1 MAMKPVP
8 MAFASR
14 IAKMTDNVIAENL
27 ASQAFVRKNVSALE
41 TVKMDLIALEVSAV
55 MVVSLITTVL
65 PMMLVSM
72 DNVPIL
78 AKELLIAD
86 PTPFAKPPDIDPYVY
101 AKPVT
106 KGPVL
111 ASVA

>member
-1 MAMKPVP
+1 
-8 MAFASR
+8 
-14 IAKMTDNVIAENL
+14 
-27 ASQAFVRKNVSALE
+27 
-41 TVKMDLIALEVSAV
+41 
-55 MVVSLITTVL
+55 
-65 PMMLVSM
+65 MMLVSM

-106 KGPVL
+106 KGPVPAL
-111 ASVA
+111 AV

>member
-27 ASQAFVRKNVSALE
+27 ASQAFVHKNVSALE
-41 TVKMDLIALEVSAV
+41 TVKMDLTVLEVSAV

-78 AKELLIAD
+78 AKEPLIVVQ
-86 PTPFAKPPDIDPYVY
+86 TLFVKPPDIGLYVY

-111 ASVA
+111 ALAA

>member
-1 MAMKPVP
+1 MKPVP

-41 TVKMDLIALEVSAV
+41 TVKMDLIALEVSVV
-55 MVVSLITTVL
+55 MVVSLIPIVL

-78 AKELLIAD
+78 AKEL
-86 PTPFAKPPDIDPYVY
+86 
-101 AKPVT
+101 
-106 KGPVL
+106 
-111 ASVA
+111 

>member
-8 MAFASR
+8 TVFASR

-27 ASQAFVRKNVSALE
+27 ASQAFVRKNVCPLGI
-41 TVKMDLIALEVSAV
+41 VKTALIALEVFV
-55 MVVSLITTVL
+55 EMVVSLIMIVL
-65 PMMLVSM
+65 PMMHAST

-78 AKELLIAD
+78 AREQSIAAQ
-86 PTPFAKPPDIDPYVY
+86 TPFAKPPDIGPYVF

-106 KGPVL
+106 KGPEPAL
-111 ASVA
+111 AA

>member
-1 MAMKPVP
+1 
-8 MAFASR
+8 
-14 IAKMTDNVIAENL
+14 
-27 ASQAFVRKNVSALE
+27 
-41 TVKMDLIALEVSAV
+41 
-55 MVVSLITTVL
+55 
-65 PMMLVSM
+65 MMLVSM

-86 PTPFAKPPDIDPYVY
+86 PTPFAKPPDIGLYVF

>member
-1 MAMKPVP
+1 MKPVP

-14 IAKMTDNVIAENL
+14 IAKMTDNVIVENL
-27 ASQAFVRKNVSALE
+27 ASQAFVRKNVFPLE

-78 AKELLIAD
+78 AREPLIVD
-86 PTPFAKPPDIDPYVY
+86 PMPFVKPLDIGPYVF

-106 KGPVL
+106 KGPVPAL
-111 ASVA
+111 VA

>member
-1 MAMKPVP
+1 MKPVP

-14 IAKMTDNVIAENL
+14 IAKMTDNVIVENL
-27 ASQAFVRKNVSALE
+27 ASQAFVRKNVFPLE

-78 AKELLIAD
+78 AREPLIVD
-86 PTPFAKPPDIDPYVY
+86 PMPFVKPLDIGPYVF

-106 KGPVL
+106 KGLDPVL
-111 ASVA
+111 AV

>member
-27 ASQAFVRKNVSALE
+27 ASQAFVRKNALALE
-41 TVKMDLIALEVSAV
+41 TVKTALTVLEVSV
-55 MVVSLITTVL
+55 EMVASLITTVL

-78 AKELLIAD
+78 AKEPLIAD
-86 PTPFAKPPDIDPYVY
+86 PMPFVKPLDIGRYVF

-106 KGPVL
+106 KGPDPAL
-111 ASVA
+111 AV

>member
-8 MAFASR
+8 TAFASK

-41 TVKMDLIALEVSAV
+41 TVKTASIVLEVSVA
-55 MVVSLITTVL
+55 MVVSLIATVL
-65 PMMLVSM
+65 PMMLVSA

-78 AKELLIAD
+78 AKGPSIAAQ
-86 PTPFAKPPDIDPYVY
+86 TPFAKPPDIGPYVF
-101 AKPVT
+101 AKPVM
-106 KGPVL
+106 KGPDPAL
-111 ASVA
+111 AA